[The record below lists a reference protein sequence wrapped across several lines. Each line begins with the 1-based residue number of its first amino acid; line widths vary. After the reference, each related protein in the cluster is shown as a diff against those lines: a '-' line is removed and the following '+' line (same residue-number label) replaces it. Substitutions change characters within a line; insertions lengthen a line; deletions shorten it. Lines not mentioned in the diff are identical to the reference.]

1 MAVAERGVVAA
12 QGRAAA
18 LSLPGWMGLQERE
31 GTDDGKEGEFGKKIE
46 GET

>member
-31 GTDDGKEGEFGKKIE
+31 GTDGAGWGCAAQEGH
-46 GET
+46 